1 MQMEID
7 LTQLTPEG
15 VRVREAV
22 AAADLAGN
30 GATERGVPVRAELT
44 AWVRPDAG
52 GVRAT
57 GEIDATVR
65 AECDRCLKPVE
76 VDVTGAFDQRYVW
89 SAAEV
94 EAESEVEPDALDVE
108 LLETPVLDT
117 RALAREQLE
126 LNVPIRIVC
135 SEDCAGLCPICRI
148 DRNVATCACEST
160 PADPRWEALKKL
172 KN

>member
-15 VRVREAV
+15 VRVRESV

-57 GEIDATVR
+57 GAIDATVR
-65 AECDRCLKPVE
+65 TECDRCLKPVE
-76 VDVTGAFDQRYVW
+76 VDVAGAFDQRYVW

-108 LLETPVLDT
+108 LLESPVLDT

-126 LNVPIRIVC
+126 LSVPIRIVC

-148 DRNVATCACEST
+148 DRNVAACACEST
-160 PADPRWEALKKL
+160 PTDPRWEALKKL